1 MGGMIDEKNADRI
14 AGWITEA
21 LEQGAICEYGNSYKG
36 SLYHPT
42 ILSNVDNTMKVQKEE
57 GFGPYVNIFPFSGI
71 DEAID
76 AVNDSDFGLQ
86 AGVFTNDHD
95 TIWKAFH
102 RLEVGGVVHNDIPS
116 FRSDMMPYGG
126 VKDSGLGREGIKYA
140 MEDMFEE
147 RVLVL
152 KSI

>member
-1 MGGMIDEKNADRI
+1 
-14 AGWITEA
+14 
-21 LEQGAICEYGNSYKG
+21 
-36 SLYHPT
+36 
-42 ILSNVDNTMKVQKEE
+42 MKVQKEE
-57 GFGPYVNIFPFSGI
+57 GFGPYVNVYSFADFGQ
-71 DEAID
+71 ALD

-95 TIWKAFH
+95 SIWRAFH
-102 RLEVGGVVHNDIPS
+102 ELEVGGVVHNDIPL

-140 MEDMFEE
+140 MEDMLEE

-152 KSI
+152 LNNT